1 VNGGAIYVKNSMNNF
16 SNDNN
21 ENNIGYI
28 NDNVFISNEAR
39 NYGGAIYSEYNKIY
53 LIENKNN
60 TISYNKA
67 GIDGGGIYSSNIVN
81 KNLFD
86 INQFEFINNTVNSF
100 KNEYSSLP
108 YYIVLNTK
116 MENNSI
122 KISSGDYL
130 PLSFSLYD
138 EYNNILE
145 DMAKYYS
152 IALKISLYYE
162 DNKDNSSTSD
172 KIILNGNREV
182 FVKGILRYIII

>member
-1 VNGGAIYVKNSMNNF
+1 MNGGAIYVKNSMNNF

>member
-1 VNGGAIYVKNSMNNF
+1 
-16 SNDNN
+16 
-21 ENNIGYI
+21 
-28 NDNVFISNEAR
+28 
-39 NYGGAIYSEYNKIY
+39 